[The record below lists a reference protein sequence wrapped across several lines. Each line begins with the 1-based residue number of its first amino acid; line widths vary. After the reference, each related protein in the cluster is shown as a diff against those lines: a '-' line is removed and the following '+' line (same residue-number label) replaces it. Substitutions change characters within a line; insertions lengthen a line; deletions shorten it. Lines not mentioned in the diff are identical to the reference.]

1 MIRIYI
7 HNRSYFLQD
16 CDSFSGYGTK
26 FLYNNYVGREYDTDY
41 GSIRFYSLNG
51 VDISIRIFIPRGSDM
66 FRSTHN
72 FIISST
78 SKFNA

>member
-16 CDSFSGYGTK
+16 CDADGYGAK